1 LVLAWATAA
10 WAQIFVGT
18 WLRTDAGGKGITMTV
33 ERCCNGGLRLTYHIP
48 SAGNQPAA
56 TMTVDSPMDGTE
68 APALIGGKPSG
79 EMMAVKRID
88 DRHYTGVVK
97 MAGQLMGTYN
107 ATISADGKMITNE
120 GVVQMGGTSQKVTET
135 WVRQ

>member
-1 LVLAWATAA
+1 
-10 WAQIFVGT
+10 
-18 WLRTDAGGKGITMTV
+18 
-33 ERCCNGGLRLTYHIP
+33 
-48 SAGNQPAA
+48 
-56 TMTVDSPMDGTE
+56 MTVDSPMDGTE

-79 EMMAVKRID
+79 ETMAVERID

-97 MAGQLMGTYN
+97 MAGQLMGTYS
-107 ATISADGKMITNE
+107 ATISADGKTITNE